1 MYEHEVNFS
10 RGIETMQESNGN
22 ARSKVYSRDENSFD
36 KFISKP
42 DIDAYKSVNLNPD
55 KQKLAKLKHK

>member
-22 ARSKVYSRDENSFD
+22 ARNNNCDTEEVCVRVYSCT
-36 KFISKP
+36 
-42 DIDAYKSVNLNPD
+42 
-55 KQKLAKLKHK
+55 